1 MKVIDQGITSAS
13 KIFNLLTD
21 GDTRFDENT
30 LNNMDDLMIFAD
42 SLPHL
47 KEKVEEFLIFA
58 QKGWCPNVPL
68 NIVKE
73 SLCDKG
79 EAYLELRDAFKI

>member
-13 KIFNLLTD
+13 NIFNLLTD

-42 SLPHL
+42 SLPKRKSRRIL
-47 KEKVEEFLIFA
+47 DVCSEEK
-58 QKGWCPNVPL
+58 
-68 NIVKE
+68 
-73 SLCDKG
+73 
-79 EAYLELRDAFKI
+79 LET